1 MDEEQPSPPSTQ
13 VSAVKLLE
21 DLYALRERTDNQ
33 IKTIEEILGGHQP
46 AAPSPKPQR
55 AKKKCR
61 TCGEEGHTAPS
72 CPNKDRVDEPPAALP
87 HNTI

>member
-1 MDEEQPSPPSTQ
+1 MDEEQPTPPTTQ

-21 DLYALRERTDNQ
+21 DLYALRDKTDNQ

-46 AAPSPKPQR
+46 AAPSPKRQR
-55 AKKKCR
+55 AAKKCS

-72 CPNKDRVDEPPAALP
+72 CPNENRLDKPPSTLLP
-87 HNTI
+87 NTI